1 MFSLVKGWFL
11 KDFSTEGYQL
21 WMIRENT
28 CVKQSE
34 KLMDNDVC
42 ENGNVPLTHIT
53 SNLIQL
59 DFVKS
64 AMTINPC
71 MVSFQILYLI

>member
-1 MFSLVKGWFL
+1 M
-11 KDFSTEGYQL
+11 

-28 CVKQSE
+28 CVNQSE

-42 ENGNVPLTHIT
+42 ENGNVNLTHI
-53 SNLIQL
+53 SSDLIQL

-71 MVSFQILYLI
+71 MVSFEILYLFNSVIIAWI

>member
-1 MFSLVKGWFL
+1 
-11 KDFSTEGYQL
+11 
-21 WMIRENT
+21 MIRENT
-28 CVKQSE
+28 CVKQ
-34 KLMDNDVC
+34 LDNDVC

-53 SNLIQL
+53 SNLLQL

-71 MVSFQILYLI
+71 MVSFKILYLFNSVITGWI